1 MNTMDDLF
9 EDAGEQQMVSPT
21 TVGPAGPKRNVAVGM
36 ASWTDPSLIKSKG
49 FYPPGHSTSEKR
61 LRYYASQFPMVEVDS
76 SFFAMPNA
84 SNSALWAERTPADF
98 KFNIKAFRLLTGHQT
113 PPNVFPPDIQSALP
127 PLTGR
132 RKNWYYKDVPQ
143 EIVDELWLR
152 YKAAIAPLKDAGKL
166 RAVHFQFAPWVTG
179 APEWR
184 THVEECVA
192 RMGDYR
198 LAVEF
203 RNKSWFGDG
212 RAEATLA
219 WEQALGVTH
228 VIVDEP
234 QGIGNYAHG
243 VWAVT
248 TPDLA
253 LVRLH
258 GNNEDTW
265 KINGPAAS
273 DRFNYEYSDAELEEI
288 ALRTAAI
295 AELALDVQVVVNVN
309 YEDQGIRAG
318 RRLAEMLNAS
328 RID

>member
-1 MNTMDDLF
+1 MDDLF
-9 EDAGEQQMVSPT
+9 GDADPKDVLLAARGP
-21 TVGPAGPKRNVAVGM
+21 VGPRQNVVVGM
-36 ASWTDPSLIKSKG
+36 ASWADPSLVKSKA
-49 FYPPGHSTSEKR
+49 FYPKGHSSSEKM

-76 SFFAMPNA
+76 SFFAMPSA
-84 SNSALWAERTPADF
+84 SNAALWVERTPDNF
-98 KFNIKAFRLLTGHQT
+98 KFNIKAFRTLTGHQT
-113 PPNVFPPDIQSALP
+113 PPNVFPPDIQAALP

-132 RKNWYYKDVPQ
+132 KKNWYYADLPTEV
-143 EIVDELWLR
+143 IDELWLR
-152 YKAAIAPLKDAGKL
+152 YKAAIEPLRAAGKL

-179 APEWR
+179 APNWR
-184 THVEECVA
+184 AHVEECVA

-212 RAEATLA
+212 KAEGTLA

-228 VIVDEP
+228 VVVDEP

-265 KINGPAAS
+265 KIKGPAAS
-273 DRFNYEYSDAELEEI
+273 DRFNYEYTDAELEEI
-288 ALRTAAI
+288 ARRTAAV
-295 AELALDVQVVVNVN
+295 AQMALEVQVVVNVN
-309 YEDQGIRAG
+309 FEDQGIRAG
-318 RRLAEMLNAS
+318 RRLAQKLNAT
-328 RID
+328 RAG

>member
-1 MNTMDDLF
+1 MDDLF
-9 EDAGEQQMVSPT
+9 PETLTAAPPVPLPAG
-21 TVGPAGPKRNVAVGM
+21 VGPSGPRRNVAVGM
-36 ASWTDPSLIKSKG
+36 ASWTDPSLIKTRA
-49 FYPPGHSTSEKR
+49 FYPKGCSSSEAR
-61 LRYYASQFPMVEVDS
+61 LRCYASQFPMVEVDS

-84 SNSALWAERTPADF
+84 AHAALWAERTPQDF
-98 KFNIKAFRLLTGHQT
+98 RFNIKAFRLLTGHQT
-113 PPNVFPPDIQSALP
+113 PPNVFPPDLQRELP

-132 RKNWYYKDVPQ
+132 KRNWYYADVPA
-143 EIVDELWLR
+143 EIVDELWRR
-152 YKAAIAPLKDAGKL
+152 YKEAIEPLRAAGKL

-184 THVEECVA
+184 AHVEECVA
-192 RMGDYR
+192 RMSDFR

-212 RAEATLA
+212 KAEATLA

-273 DRFNYEYSDAELEEI
+273 DRFNYEYSDEELEEI
-288 ALRTAAI
+288 ARRTAAV
-295 AELALDVQVVVNVN
+295 AEMALEVQVVVNVN
-309 YEDQGIRAG
+309 FEDQGIRAG
-318 RRLAEMLNAS
+318 RRLASILNGVQ
-328 RID
+328 ID

>member
-1 MNTMDDLF
+1 MHDLF
-9 EDAGEQQMVSPT
+9 DDAPAGVDALQATGP
-21 TVGPAGPKRNVAVGM
+21 VGPRRNVVVGM
-36 ASWTDPSLIKSKG
+36 ASWTDPSLIKSKA
-49 FYPPGHSTSEKR
+49 FYPKGHSTAEKM

-76 SFFAMPNA
+76 SFFAMPSA
-84 SNSALWAERTPADF
+84 SNAALWVERTPADF
-98 KFNIKAFRLLTGHQT
+98 KFNIKAFRLLTGHPT
-113 PPNVFPPDIQSALP
+113 PPTMFPRDMQDALP

-132 RKNWYYKDVPQ
+132 KKNWYYADVPR

-152 YKAAIAPLKDAGKL
+152 YKAAIEPLRAAGKL
-166 RAVHFQFAPWVTG
+166 RAVHFQYAPWVTG

-184 THVEECVA
+184 AHVEECVA

-212 RAEATLA
+212 RAEQTLA

-234 QGIGNYAHG
+234 QGVGNYAHG

-265 KINGPAAS
+265 KIKAATAS
-273 DRFNYEYSDAELEEI
+273 ERFNYEYSDEELQEI
-288 ALRTAAI
+288 ARRTAAI
-295 AELALDVQVVVNVN
+295 AEMALEVQVVVNVN

-318 RRLAEMLNAS
+318 RRLS
-328 RID
+328 RYVDAVRI

>member
-1 MNTMDDLF
+1 MDDLF
-9 EDAGEQQMVSPT
+9 GEAEAAPAIDGAAVRPT
-21 TVGPAGPKRNVAVGM
+21 GPRQNIMVGM
-36 ASWTDPSLIKSKG
+36 ASWTDPSLIKSKA
-49 FYPPGHSTSEKR
+49 FYPKGHSTSEKM
-61 LRYYASQFPMVEVDS
+61 LRYYSSQFPMVEVDS
-76 SFFAMPNA
+76 SFFAMPSA
-84 SNSALWAERTPADF
+84 SNAALWADRTPSDF

-113 PPNVFPPDIQSALP
+113 PPNVFPRDIQDVLP

-132 RKNWYYKDVPQ
+132 KKNWYYADVPR
-143 EIVDELWLR
+143 EVVDEIWLR
-152 YKAAIAPLKDAGKL
+152 YKAAIEPLKAAGKL

-184 THVEECVA
+184 AHVEECVA

-212 RAEATLA
+212 RAEQTLA

-234 QGIGNYAHG
+234 QGVGNYGHG

-265 KINGPAAS
+265 KINAGAAS
-273 DRFNYEYSDAELEEI
+273 ERFNYEYSDAELEEI
-288 ALRTAAI
+288 ARRTAAI
-295 AELALDVQVVVNVN
+295 AEQAFDVQVVVNVN

-318 RRLAEMLNAS
+318 RRLAQHLQQT
-328 RID
+328 RI

>member
-1 MNTMDDLF
+1 MDDLF
-9 EDAGEQQMVSPT
+9 GDADPNIALLAAPKA
-21 TVGPAGPKRNVAVGM
+21 VGPRQNVVVGM
-36 ASWTDPSLIKSKG
+36 ASWADPSLVKSKR
-49 FYPPGHSTSEKR
+49 FYPKGHSAPEKM

-76 SFFAMPNA
+76 SFFAMPTA
-84 SNSALWAERTPADF
+84 SNAALWVERTPKNF

-113 PPNVFPPDIQSALP
+113 APNVFPPDIQQALP

-132 RKNWYYKDVPQ
+132 KKNWYYADVPG
-143 EIVDELWLR
+143 EIVDELWRR
-152 YKAAIAPLKDAGKL
+152 YKEAIEPLRAADKL

-179 APEWR
+179 APEWKA
-184 THVEECVA
+184 HVEECAA

-212 RAEATLA
+212 RAESTLA
-219 WEQALGVTH
+219 WEQAMGVTH

-234 QGIGNYAHG
+234 QGVGNYAHG

-265 KINGPAAS
+265 SAKGLSAAS
-273 DRFNYEYSDAELEEI
+273 ERFNYEYSDEELQEI
-288 ALRTAAI
+288 ARRTAAI
-295 AELALDVQVVVNVN
+295 ASVAENVQVVVNVN
-309 YEDQGIRAG
+309 FEDQGIRAG
-318 RRLAEMLNAS
+318 RRLTDYLS
-328 RID
+328 RTRSAG

>member
-1 MNTMDDLF
+1 MDDLF
-9 EDAGEQQMVSPT
+9 GGADPNIELLAAPGP
-21 TVGPAGPKRNVAVGM
+21 VGPRQNVVVGM
-36 ASWTDPSLIKSKG
+36 ASWADPSLVKSKR
-49 FYPPGHSTSEKR
+49 FYPKGHSAPEKM

-76 SFFAMPNA
+76 SFFAMPTA
-84 SNSALWAERTPADF
+84 SNAALWVERTPENF
-98 KFNIKAFRLLTGHQT
+98 KFNIKSFRLFTGHQT
-113 PPNVFPPDIQSALP
+113 PPNVFPPDIQQALP

-132 RKNWYYKDVPQ
+132 KKNWYYADVPS
-143 EIVDELWLR
+143 EIVDELWRR
-152 YKAAIAPLKDAGKL
+152 YKEAIEPLRVAGKL
-166 RAVHFQFAPWVTG
+166 RAVHFQYAPWVTS
-179 APEWR
+179 APEWKA
-184 THVEECVA
+184 HVEECAA

-212 RAEATLA
+212 RAEGTLA

-234 QGIGNYAHG
+234 QGVGNYAHG

-265 KINGPAAS
+265 SAKGLSAAS
-273 DRFNYEYSDAELEEI
+273 ERFNYEYTDEELQEI
-288 ALRTAAI
+288 ARRTAAI
-295 AELALDVQVVVNVN
+295 ASVADDVQVVVNVN
-309 YEDQGIRAG
+309 FEDQGIRAG
-318 RRLAEMLNAS
+318 RRLTALLAAT
-328 RID
+328 RAG